1 MREAKYE
8 TVEIMVDAELLE
20 QLKPII
26 EPMGLTPESLA
37 VQFIEWCVA
46 PETQN
51 EAISLLIKWNCWK
64 WVLCFRIRKSF
75 SRSTSGCLKRIS

>member
-26 EPMGLTPESLA
+26 EPMALRPRVWLYSL
-37 VQFIEWCVA
+37 
-46 PETQN
+46 
-51 EAISLLIKWNCWK
+51 
-64 WVLCFRIRKSF
+64 
-75 SRSTSGCLKRIS
+75 

>member
-26 EPMGLTPESLA
+26 EPMGLTPERLA

-51 EAISLLIKWNCWK
+51 EAISLLIKWK
-64 WVLCFRIRKSF
+64 EEMELS
-75 SRSTSGCLKRIS
+75 SRQSR

>member
-46 PETQN
+46 TQN
-51 EAISLLIKWNCWK
+51 EAISLLIKWK
-64 WVLCFRIRKSF
+64 EEMELS
-75 SRSTSGCLKRIS
+75 SRQSR

>member
-51 EAISLLIKWNCWK
+51 
-64 WVLCFRIRKSF
+64 
-75 SRSTSGCLKRIS
+75 

>member
-46 PETQN
+46 PETERSHLTSYKVERRN
-51 EAISLLIKWNCWK
+51 GAVIS
-64 WVLCFRIRKSF
+64 SE
-75 SRSTSGCLKRIS
+75 

>member
-20 QLKPII
+20 QLKQII
-26 EPMGLTPESLA
+26 EPMGLTPEILA

-51 EAISLLIKWNCWK
+51 EAISLLIKWK
-64 WVLCFRIRKSF
+64 EEMELS
-75 SRSTSGCLKRIS
+75 SRQSR

>member
-37 VQFIEWCVA
+37 VQFKEWCVA

-51 EAISLLIKWNCWK
+51 EAISLLIKWK
-64 WVLCFRIRKSF
+64 EEMELS
-75 SRSTSGCLKRIS
+75 SRQSR

>member
-26 EPMGLTPESLA
+26 EPMGPYARESGRTVYRVVCGTGNTERSHLTSYKVERRNGA
-37 VQFIEWCVA
+37 V
-46 PETQN
+46 
-51 EAISLLIKWNCWK
+51 IS
-64 WVLCFRIRKSF
+64 SE
-75 SRSTSGCLKRIS
+75 